1 MLLSG
6 KKHNKSNAQ
15 EAWLPRKRMLYLHI
29 NENGNNAKKTINK
42 NKGYE
47 KFN

>member
-1 MLLSG
+1 MLE
-6 KKHNKSNAQ
+6 NV
-15 EAWLPRKRMLYLHI
+15 WLPRKRMLSSRI
-29 NENGNNAKKTINK
+29 SNNGNNAKKTINK